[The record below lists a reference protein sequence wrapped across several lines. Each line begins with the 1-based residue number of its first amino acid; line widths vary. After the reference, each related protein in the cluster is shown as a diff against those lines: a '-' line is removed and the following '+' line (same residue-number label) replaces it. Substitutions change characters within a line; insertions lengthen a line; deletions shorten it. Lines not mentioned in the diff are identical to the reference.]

1 MLEPTPLFGGNA
13 DFLDSLYEQYLRN
26 PGSVEPRWREYFER
40 LAPAVASEPSHAA
53 IRTGIAERA
62 RQAPVAVP
70 TEPQT
75 GDAKQAAV
83 SRLIQ
88 IWVNR
93 GHLIA
98 KLDPL
103 GLMERPRP
111 SVLDLGYF
119 GLSEADL
126 DREFFTG
133 SRTNAVP
140 KRMTLRQIL
149 AQLEYLFAG
158 PIGAEFAHVSDSEE
172 RLWLQDQFTEGR
184 LVHRFSPEER

>member
-1 MLEPTPLFGGNA
+1 MLESTPLYGENA
-13 DFLDSLYEQYLRN
+13 DLLDRLYEDYARD
-26 PGSVEPRWREYFER
+26 PASVEPRWREYFES
-40 LAPAVASEPSHAA
+40 LGVPDAPAAIAA
-53 IRTGIAERA
+53 GA
-62 RQAPVAVP
+62 
-70 TEPQT
+70 
-75 GDAKQAAV
+75 GNAKQAAV

-88 IWVNR
+88 IWINR

-103 GLMERPRP
+103 GLMHRPRP